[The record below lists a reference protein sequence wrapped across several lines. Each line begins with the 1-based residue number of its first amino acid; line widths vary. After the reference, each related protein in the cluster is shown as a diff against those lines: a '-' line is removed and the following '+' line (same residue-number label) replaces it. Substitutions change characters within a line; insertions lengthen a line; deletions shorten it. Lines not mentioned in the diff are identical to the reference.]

1 MILVIGA
8 TGNIGSEVT
17 RQLVAKGVRVRALVR
32 DRAKAEAVLG
42 TKVQL
47 VAGDL
52 SRPETVA
59 AAMDGADKL
68 FLVTPLHLDQIAMKS
83 AAIQA
88 AKPAGVK
95 HIVMSTGIGAGP
107 DAGVEIGRWHGKNQ
121 EEVKA
126 TGIAYTFL
134 QPTFFMQNMLMFAGT
149 IREQGAFYMPLGD
162 SKVSWVDARDIAQ
175 VGVVALTEA
184 GHENKEYPITGGEA
198 VSCAE
203 MAAILSDVLDR
214 GVNYVD
220 VPLAAA
226 KEGMMSAG
234 MPEKLADL
242 MNELYALG
250 PAGHLAYVAD
260 TVEAVTGRRPRT
272 FRQFAE
278 DHAAA
283 FKG

>member
-1 MILVIGA
+1 
-8 TGNIGSEVT
+8 
-17 RQLVAKGVRVRALVR
+17 
-32 DRAKAEAVLG
+32 
-42 TKVQL
+42 
-47 VAGDL
+47 
-52 SRPETVA
+52 
-59 AAMDGADKL
+59 
-68 FLVTPLHLDQIAMKS
+68 
-83 AAIQA
+83 
-88 AKPAGVK
+88 
-95 HIVMSTGIGAGP
+95 
-107 DAGVEIGRWHGKNQ
+107 
-121 EEVKA
+121 
-126 TGIAYTFL
+126 
-134 QPTFFMQNMLMFAGT
+134 MFAGT

-175 VGVVALTEA
+175 VGIVALTEA
-184 GHENKEYPITGGEA
+184 GHEHKGYPITGGEA

-226 KEGMMSAG
+226 KEGMMSTG

-260 TVEAVTGRRPRT
+260 TVEAVAGRRPRT
-272 FRQFAE
+272 FCQFAE